1 MLGDVGSIHV
11 LTISFLV
18 LSLAGFFWGSPTHQ
32 STHTCRLLNSKIK
45 EQKHLKKHMEWPQA
59 FYNGHIPTQGSLRTK
74 HLILGKTTKK
84 TLVLSIDT
92 GCLMPGSLY
101 LMVCEIIPTSMG
113 TVVFHPQRS
122 PNKQPFRGPFFIAHL
137 GWAKMLEAFEP
148 RNRLRQLGNPW
159 LKVWDRWSLQVE
171 GTQNQFVGGG
181 WTNPIQNWQSKW
193 ESSPNRGW
201 T

>member
-1 MLGDVGSIHV
+1 
-11 LTISFLV
+11 
-18 LSLAGFFWGSPTHQ
+18 
-32 STHTCRLLNSKIK
+32 
-45 EQKHLKKHMEWPQA
+45 MEWPQA

-92 GCLMPGSLY
+92 GSLMTGSLFHALWNNPHITGY
-101 LMVCEIIPTSMG
+101 RISSPT
-113 TVVFHPQRS
+113 HPQ
-122 PNKQPFRGPFFIAHL
+122 QTTFRGPFFH
-137 GWAKMLEAFEP
+137 GSSWMGKMLEAFEP

-159 LKVWDRWSLQVE
+159 LKVWDRWSLQVV

-201 T
+201 R